1 MCQLKFLANRSEASL
16 GGRTLTQK
24 TIIFVE
30 TIDKSEQLIGVEVIL
45 RLPHATD
52 ALIDARRRFA
62 KEGGGEGPGIGAEK
76 TGMPFPRC

>member
-30 TIDKSEQLIGVEVIL
+30 TIDESEQWTGVGVIM

-52 ALIDARRRFA
+52 AVIDARPRFA
-62 KEGGGEGPGIGAEK
+62 KQGAEGPGIRAKK
-76 TGMPFPRC
+76 TGMPRPRY